1 MDFFNNLIDGDRL
14 PMPDSEKAAHRG
26 AACLAAI
33 CLVLALTGC
42 QEEPQALQPESA
54 RPVKTMLVQAASE
67 SLQRIYP
74 GKVRAAREVDISF
87 RVDGTLN
94 RLPVVAGQE
103 VKRGELLAGLDP
115 RDFIIRRDRAQAAYV
130 EAENQFKRYS
140 QLVQQGAVAPA
151 EYDKVNAAFQTAKA
165 NREEAEAALTDTR
178 LLAPFHGVVAKR
190 FVDNHQEVKA
200 KDRVAALRD
209 VSTLE
214 VEVEVPEADVVQ
226 YHSRSDYALW
236 VRLDAVPG
244 LELPARVSEFG
255 SEADSVTRTF
265 SVKAVF
271 QPPEGLNVLP
281 GMTAELVGRG
291 KKNRGAEG
299 VCVPLSAVLADSQGR
314 DMVWR
319 VNPQT
324 MTVEPLPVKTGRV
337 CGQDIQVLAGL
348 QPGDTIVTA
357 GVHHLR
363 QGMKVYRMKDKHGG
377 ERK

>member
-1 MDFFNNLIDGDRL
+1 
-14 PMPDSEKAAHRG
+14 MPDSEKSARRG
-26 AACLAAI
+26 AAWLAAI
-33 CLVLALTGC
+33 CLVLTLTGC
-42 QEEPQALQPESA
+42 QDETQALETEGA
-54 RPVKTMLVQAASE
+54 RPVKTMRVQAASE
-67 SLQRIYP
+67 SLQKAFP
-74 GKVRAAREVDISF
+74 GMVRAAREVDVSF
-87 RVDGTLN
+87 RVDGTIN

-115 RDFIIRRDRAQAAYV
+115 RDFIIRRDRAKAAYV
-130 EAENQFKRYS
+130 EAENQYRRYS
-140 QLVQQGAVAPA
+140 LLVKQGAVARA
-151 EYDKVNAAFQTAKA
+151 EYDKIDAAYKTAKA

-200 KDRVAALRD
+200 KERVAALRD
-209 VSTLE
+209 VSHLE
-214 VEVEVPEADVVQ
+214 VEVEIPEADVVH
-226 YHSRSDYALW
+226 YHSQSDYSLG

-244 LELPARVSEFG
+244 LEMPARVSAFG
-255 SEADSVTRTF
+255 SEADRVTRTF
-265 SVKAVF
+265 TVKAVF
-271 QPPEGLNVLP
+271 QAPEGLNVLP
-281 GMTAELVGRG
+281 GMTAELVGRRRENG
-291 KKNRGAEG
+291 GTAE

-324 MTVEPLPVKTGRV
+324 MTVEHLPVKTGRV
-337 CGQDIQVLAGL
+337 CGQDIRVLAGL

-363 QGMKVYRMKDKHGG
+363 QGMLVYRMKDEHGG